1 MRLLYHYQNLIL
13 LIEAH
18 GIVKFLSLMCFY
30 MATITKRK
38 EPPNTEKKQL
48 LCINFKNLCFFF
60 SLKKLCDHPKLSFR
74 LNIIK
79 FWTKFDNKH
88 GCRLKLQ
95 LYSIYIYIYIIEC
108 EF

>member
-1 MRLLYHYQNLIL
+1 
-13 LIEAH
+13 
-18 GIVKFLSLMCFY
+18 MCFY

-38 EPPNTEKKQL
+38 EPPNMEKKQL

-88 GCRLKLQ
+88 GCRLRLQ
-95 LYSIYIYIYIIEC
+95 FYLIISDKKKSIVISSIKYLNF
-108 EF
+108 EFL